1 MRFEQMLA
9 DALREE
15 AESRDVDVTGLWVST
30 QERIEHEDV
39 RPRPSRRLVPLVA
52 AATVGLVAA
61 GLAGLAALD
70 DADVGPAEA
79 PGSERPQEGGVAD
92 EFTCPEQ
99 ITHDWTRPETVVD
112 DRFVASLRGGPARQA
127 RVYGAPRYEL
137 EEAGDRAFLRFGN
150 ADGSLA
156 TLSEFRLVDGEWT
169 RFRTDVCVGKDGS
182 VAVPTRNSLD
192 LSNHADVPYEPRGM
206 APGRAS
212 LIDSRPYYD
221 TTGLVRLRSIWAHTC
236 GRQMCL
242 TSGVA
247 DSWTRSHV
255 RSGAVPYDVS
265 HLFLPRDEVEGRHNP
280 YGLWALFDVDA
291 TVESV
296 VAYDETGR
304 TVGETS
310 GRYVD
315 GWPGQLTL
323 LLAPFDE
330 VEQITV
336 TRRPGSTDPGEQTT
350 RAFTP
355 EELPGYDADLR
366 R

>member
-15 AESRDVDVTGLWVST
+15 AESRDVDVTGLWAAT

-70 DADVGPAEA
+70 DAHVGPAEA

-127 RVYGAPRYEL
+127 RVYGAPRYQL

-169 RFRTDVCVGKDGS
+169 RFRTDVCVGKDGNI
-182 VAVPTRNSLD
+182 AVPTRDEWSLGLHGRDAYPRVSGMGGPNAGTPVLLDDRAYYDNVGLVRHRSMYAHPCERMMCVAAGEPREGSGVDVAPGVVPRDITSVFLPFDEIEERSHPYGMWVLYDTQDAVSAVSLD
-192 LSNHADVPYEPRGM
+192 LVDGEIV
-206 APGRAS
+206 
-212 LIDSRPYYD
+212 
-221 TTGLVRLRSIWAHTC
+221 WATE
-236 GRQMCL
+236 
-242 TSGVA
+242 
-247 DSWTRSHV
+247 
-255 RSGAVPYDVS
+255 Y
-265 HLFLPRDEVEGRHNP
+265 EVEG
-280 YGLWALFDVDA
+280 
-291 TVESV
+291 
-296 VAYDETGR
+296 
-304 TVGETS
+304 
-310 GRYVD
+310 
-315 GWPGQLTL
+315 WPGTL
-323 LLAPFDE
+323 YALLAPYDE
-330 VEQITV
+330 V
-336 TRRPGSTDPGEQTT
+336 G
-350 RAFTP
+350 AFTVHHASGSGPHAGEGRNFLP
-355 EELPGYDADLR
+355 EELPGYGR
-366 R
+366 P